1 MAISPSSLHETA
13 AHMHPVDINTTDPVQ
28 LARRLH
34 ATDPNQRPCLLIDCQ
49 RLRCLR
55 TRGVSFLVS
64 QLLLTRAAGADVHL
78 YNVGPVLER
87 ALRLL
92 RLDQLFHL
100 RPTSSPGLGGQH
112 GLA

>member
-1 MAISPSSLHETA
+1 MSASSSLHEAA
-13 AHMHPVDINTTDPVQ
+13 AHMHSVDINTTDPVQ
-28 LARRLH
+28 LARRLQ
-34 ATDPNQRPCLLIDCQ
+34 ATADPNQRPCLLIDCQ

-64 QLLLTRAAGADVHL
+64 QLLLTRAAGADVLL
-78 YNVGPVLER
+78 YNVGPMLER

-100 RPTSSPGLGGQH
+100 RPAPSQGLSGQH